1 MEIFE
6 ATLALLSLA
15 LVLSVVAGRLQAPYP
30 SFLVIG
36 GLAMGFLPIAP
47 GVALEPRLVFT
58 LFLPPVLFAAAYTT
72 SWRDFRDN
80 IRPILALAV
89 VLVALTTYIVAIVA
103 DALIPELPLRAAF
116 VLGAIISPPDAAA
129 ATAVLSRMKLPER
142 VVTIVEGESLVNDA
156 IALVLYNFAVQ
167 LTVAG
172 TFSAAQAALS
182 LAVSVGGSLALG
194 AVLGLAW
201 TALARR
207 LTDPII
213 AITASFIVA
222 FATYLVAEALNVS
235 GVLAVV
241 TVGLVFAW
249 RAPATLTAEVR
260 LSGAS
265 VWGLAIFV
273 LNALAFVLIGL
284 QLPGIVAALPGYS
297 LIDLGAK
304 AALVALSAIVV
315 RLIWVIGVPF
325 LLRSFGG
332 AETRRKTVNWRESLV
347 IGWSGMRG
355 LVSLAAALALPETID
370 GGAPFPARAIIL
382 FVAFA
387 VILATLVVQ
396 GLTLSGLIKLVRIES
411 DGGAEAEERLA
422 RTEAAIAAI
431 ATIDKLAE
439 TPALPRDVLDRLRQL
454 YVARLQ
460 QASGGDAGQSQN
472 PSNADFLDAVRL
484 AAIGSERAAL
494 LRLRHKRMVGDGPLS
509 KIQHELD
516 LAEAAVKRGR
526 PEYAMTSWLNADR
539 YADRDDVPAVAPS

>member
-1 MEIFE
+1 LEIFE
-6 ATLALLSLA
+6 ATLALLSMA
-15 LVLSVVAGRLQAPYP
+15 LVLSVLAGRLRIPYP

-36 GLAMGFLPIAP
+36 GLAIGFLAIAP
-47 GVALEPRLVFT
+47 GVELEPRLVFT
-58 LFLPPVLFAAAYTT
+58 LFLPPVLFGAAYST

-80 IRPILALAV
+80 IRPIMALAV
-89 VLVALTTYIVAIVA
+89 VLVALTTYVVAIVA
-103 DALIPELPLRAAF
+103 DYLIPELPIQAAF

-172 TFSAAQAALS
+172 TFSAGEAGLS
-182 LAVSVGGSLALG
+182 LIVSVLGSVTLGG
-194 AVLGLAW
+194 VIGLAW
-201 TALARR
+201 TWLAER
-207 LTDPII
+207 LADPII
-213 AITASFIVA
+213 GITASFIVA
-222 FATYLVAEALNVS
+222 FATYLIAEELHVS

-249 RAPATLTAEVR
+249 RAPSTLSAEMR
-260 LSGAS
+260 LAAAS
-265 VWGLAIFV
+265 VWELAIFV

-284 QLPGIVAALPGYS
+284 QLPGIVKALDGYS
-297 LIDLGAK
+297 LITLGGD
-304 AALVALSAIVV
+304 AALIALTAIIV
-315 RLIWVIGVPF
+315 RLVWVVGASQV
-325 LLRSFGG
+325 LRLTGG

-382 FVAFA
+382 FVAFT

-396 GLTLSGLIKLVRIES
+396 GLTLSGLIKLVKIEN
-411 DGGAEAEERLA
+411 DGSAEQEEKLA
-422 RTEAAIAAI
+422 RTEAAVAAI

-439 TPALPRDVLDRLRQL
+439 TPALPREVLDRLRLL
-454 YVARLQ
+454 YLARLQ
-460 QASGGDAGQSQN
+460 QASAGDAGESRN

-484 AAIGSERAAL
+484 AAIGSERAAI
-494 LRLRHKRMVGDGPLS
+494 LRLRHKRVIGDGPLN
-509 KIQHELD
+509 KIQRELD
-516 LAEAAVKRGR
+516 LAEASVKRGR
-526 PEYAMTSWLNADR
+526 PEYAMASWLNAAS
-539 YADRDDVPAVAPS
+539 YAEKDDGQATTPQ